1 MRLSIICTC
10 IALLLTTAC
19 HRIDSHHIPTHA
31 VEADIVVDSYDGITT
46 DITATLRLRDEP
58 MTYLQL
64 GPTERLVASVGSFSE
79 PMYQGMYS
87 YTASLPQHRDE
98 ELVRVSYFR
107 HHHPS
112 AGASEVIMP
121 SSFEL
126 SLYEEHGYDSDTLIV
141 EWDAI
146 TYDPMEIE
154 LSGPC
159 IYSQNHLV
167 DGFETQGALFI
178 DSSSFRTLPSWDG
191 QTCPVDIT
199 VTRSRTGQL
208 DPSLWGGSM
217 TARQTRM
224 ATFELY
230 Y

>member
-10 IALLLTTAC
+10 IGLLLTTAC

-31 VEADIVVDSYDGITT
+31 VEADIVVDSHDGMTT

-64 GPTERLVASVGSFSE
+64 GPTERLVATVGAYSE

-87 YTASLPQHRDE
+87 YTASLPQYNDE
-98 ELVRVSYFR
+98 ELVRVSYLR
-107 HHHPS
+107 NHHPS

-121 SSFEL
+121 SAFEL
-126 SLYEEHGYDSDTLIV
+126 NLYEEHGFNSDTLIV
-141 EWDAI
+141 EWDTI
-146 TYDPMEIE
+146 THDPMEIE

-167 DGFETQGALFI
+167 DGIESGGALFI
-178 DSSSFRTLPSWDG
+178 DSLTFRTLPSWNG
-191 QTCPVDIT
+191 QICPVDIT
-199 VTRSRTGQL
+199 VTRSRIGQL
-208 DPSLWGGSM
+208 DRSLWGGSM
-217 TARQTRM
+217 TASQTRT
-224 ATFELY
+224 ATFDLY